1 MSTKK
6 LKKKVVL
13 LIMDGWGLAP
23 ADKFNAID
31 NAKTPNFDMLV
42 REYPNTRLKSDGI
55 AVGLPEGQFGTSEVN
70 HMTIGAGRVIYQDLP
85 KINHAIETGEFY
97 NNATFQKSIDHAAD
111 NKSNVHLIG
120 ILSDGGIHSTT
131 EHVFAILEMLHRNKF
146 KQNIYLHVFTDGRDT
161 PPKSAER
168 FFAALD
174 KTIAKYPD
182 LKISVATMQGRFYL
196 DRDRDWAKTEK
207 AFELIYKG
215 KGAKFSDWQSVL
227 NMEYNQNT
235 TDEFIGHYVINEDG
249 KIGANDSVIFFHYRT
264 DRLYQ
269 IVKRLLQEE
278 IKNLNV
284 TTFIS
289 VSEEF
294 ESVQLAFPRDKIS
307 DTLAEVISNAGLA
320 QFHVTETEKYPH
332 LTFFLNGEK
341 EKEMPHEEWK
351 MIQSN
356 RYVKPYYN
364 FEPSMRNYDIT
375 QDIVDAV
382 NSDKYSF
389 IIANLSSPDM
399 VGHSGNYEAAI
410 ISAESVDYC
419 LGKIYETIKEKF
431 KDYVLMVTADHG
443 NSDIMWDYVN
453 NQPHTQH
460 TTSPVPFILI
470 SDIRCKLD
478 KRESLEDIAPTI
490 LDLMGLEKPGVMT
503 GTSLVIVE

>member
-1 MSTKK
+1 MSDKK
-6 LKKKVVL
+6 FHKKVVL
-13 LIMDGWGLAP
+13 LIMDGWGLAKS
-23 ADKFNAID
+23 DKFNAIE

-42 REYPNTRLKSDGI
+42 REYPNTKLKSDGES
-55 AVGLPEGQFGTSEVN
+55 VGLPEGQFGTSEVN
-70 HMTIGAGRVIYQDLP
+70 HMTMGAGRVIYQDLP
-85 KINHAIETGEFY
+85 KINKAIETGEFF
-97 NNATFQKSIDHAAD
+97 NNQAFQKSIDHAND
-111 NKSNVHLIG
+111 NKSNIHLIG

-131 EHVFAILEMLHRNKF
+131 EHVFAILEMLHKQNF
-146 KQNIYLHVFTDGRDT
+146 KQNVFIHAFTDGRDT
-161 PPKSAER
+161 PPKSAGKYFEK
-168 FFAALD
+168 LD
-174 KTIAKYPD
+174 KVIAKYPE
-182 LKISVATMQGRFYL
+182 LKISLATIQGRFYL

-207 AFELIYKG
+207 AFDLIVKG
-215 KGAKFSDWQSVL
+215 KGSHFNSWEAVI
-227 NMEYNQNT
+227 NMEYNQNV
-235 TDEFIGHYVINEDG
+235 TDEFISHFVINKEGTVKD
-249 KIGANDSVIFFHYRT
+249 NDSVIFFHYRT

-284 TTFIS
+284 TTLIS

-294 ESVQLAFPRDKIS
+294 DTVQLAFPRDKIN
-307 DTLAEVISNAGLA
+307 DVLAEVISNAGVA

-375 QDIVDAV
+375 QDIIDAIK
-382 NSDKYSF
+382 SEKYGF

-399 VGHSGNYEAAI
+399 VGHTGNYEAAI

-419 LGKIYETIKEKF
+419 LGKIYEAIKDNF
-431 KDYVLMVTADHG
+431 KDYALLVTADHG
-443 NSDIMWDYVN
+443 NSDMMWDYEN

-460 TTSPVPFILI
+460 TTSPVPFIMV
-470 SDIRCKLD
+470 SDLEAKLD
-478 KRESLEDIAPTI
+478 RRESLEDIAPTV

-503 GTSLVIVE
+503 GTSLVIDK